1 MPFDRRVVPMKSE
14 LKEKVESS
22 AKNIFEIFFSL
33 SVTPPPGAYRL
44 WTGEWINECAS
55 LYPTFW
61 SKALEYR
68 SSGAIRVVDNTTYE
82 NELTRYGETGAFV
95 ISGNNI
101 RLPKITRYLRSIDST
116 ANIGVPLPAG
126 LPNITG
132 TFGGVS
138 RRAGNRITP
147 TGAFTSLRERF
158 NWGPA
163 GSEASYANEIEFD
176 ASKSNSA
183 YGSANTVQMDSV
195 QVALYIQ
202 VYHGTTELSNAQM
215 NSLINQVA
223 SLSNQVTQLTQQL
236 EAIKNSNFGAP
247 NHAGRVN
254 LTPEAS
260 ATTISYTATSN
271 GYICGFYMRQND
283 GGTQIDLTIDGV
295 TYTNWSRPGSYYVNG
310 HMSVCMPVKKGS
322 VIVIT
327 RTSGNWNNKLNW
339 TYFVPTE

>member
-1 MPFDRRVVPMKSE
+1 M
-14 LKEKVESS
+14 
-22 AKNIFEIFFSL
+22 
-33 SVTPPPGAYRL
+33 
-44 WTGEWINECAS
+44 
-55 LYPTFW
+55 
-61 SKALEYR
+61 
-68 SSGAIRVVDNTTYE
+68 
-82 NELTRYGETGAFV
+82 

-138 RRAGNRITP
+138 RRTDVGWIYP
-147 TGAFTSLRERF
+147 SGAFSRIREPF
-158 NWGPA
+158 GWGPA
-163 GSEASYANEIEFD
+163 GSDPSYASEIQFD
-176 ASKSNSA
+176 ASKSNNA
-183 YGSANTVQMDSV
+183 YGSADTVQMDSV

-215 NSLINQVA
+215 NNLINQVA

-322 VIVIT
+322 VITIT
-327 RTSGNWNNKLNW
+327 RTSGNWNSRLNW
-339 TYFVPTE
+339 TYFIPAE